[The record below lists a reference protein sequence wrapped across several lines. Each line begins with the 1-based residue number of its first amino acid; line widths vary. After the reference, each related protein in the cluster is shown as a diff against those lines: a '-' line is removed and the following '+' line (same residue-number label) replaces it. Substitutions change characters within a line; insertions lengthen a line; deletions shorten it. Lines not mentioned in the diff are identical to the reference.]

1 MTIELTIFLIALML
15 TVALA
20 TFISIFSHHISQLKK
35 KVKILEN
42 NHLSFMNEAF
52 SKIAEERKERM
63 KDRNRKLQRG
73 GYAASRREYSRDSSG
88 VYPYSDPA
96 KRSGPSKG
104 KLHITRGD
112 DTAIVDVKFFP
123 DN

>member
-20 TFISIFSHHISQLKK
+20 TFISIFSHHIKQLKK
-35 KVKILEN
+35 KIKILEN
-42 NHLSFMNEAF
+42 NHLSFMNETF
-52 SKIAEERKERM
+52 SKISEEKKERIR
-63 KDRNRKLQRG
+63 DRKLQRG
-73 GYAASRREYSRDSSG
+73 GYVASKRSYSRDGAG

-96 KRSGPSKG
+96 KKGPSKG
-104 KLHITRGD
+104 KLHITRGN

-123 DN
+123 DS

>member
-1 MTIELTIFLIALML
+1 MTIELTIFMIALML

-20 TFISIFSHHISQLKK
+20 TFVSIFSHHIKQLKK

-52 SKIAEERKERM
+52 SKIAQERKERM
-63 KDRNRKLQRG
+63 KDRSKKLQRG
-73 GYAASRREYSRDSSG
+73 GYVSAKRDYSRDSPG

-96 KRSGPSKG
+96 KRGPSKG
-104 KLHITRGD
+104 KLHITRGN